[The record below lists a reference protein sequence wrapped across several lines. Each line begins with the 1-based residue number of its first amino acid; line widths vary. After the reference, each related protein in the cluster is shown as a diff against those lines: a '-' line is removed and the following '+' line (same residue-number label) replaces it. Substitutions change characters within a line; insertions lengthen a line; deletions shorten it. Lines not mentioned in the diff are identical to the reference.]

1 MPRRL
6 HKLAL
11 LLLALTLYPSS
22 SNGSGFAAA
31 TCPLPFLKVKMD
43 SEIVGRSVKVTY
55 SITNRGDEEIQD
67 MAIRIGLPSLSVA
80 DNAKAS
86 SSYKSSS
93 QVIQP
98 GSAVYWLN
106 VDLRRRK
113 RLRFT
118 VKTQLKA
125 RLCTAQTI
133 NFSAF
138 AYLVNPIDGSAS
150 CPSAAATIDVYVKGR
165 SSKRRHCPATPSP
178 TVTPSLATLTQS
190 PSLAPSPRPTTAS
203 PTLLPTT
210 RAPSRSPSRQPSSA
224 PTSVSPS
231 LTSFVRLSQSKHY
244 LTPLCMF

>member
-11 LLLALTLYPSS
+11 LLLALTLYSSS

-55 SITNRGDEEIQD
+55 SIINRGDEGIQD

-86 SSYKSSS
+86 SSHKSSS

-133 NFSAF
+133 YFPAL

-150 CPSAAATIDVYVKGR
+150 CPSAAATINVYVKGR

-178 TVTPSLATLTQS
+178 TVAGNTTIPFLPFGMGERCLQAGRQ
-190 PSLAPSPRPTTAS
+190 APFVGRRDLMVAESSMTNA
-203 PTLLPTT
+203 
-210 RAPSRSPSRQPSSA
+210 AQEAGDQGHKQPMQQI
-224 PTSVSPS
+224 PE
-231 LTSFVRLSQSKHY
+231 LG
-244 LTPLCMF
+244 C